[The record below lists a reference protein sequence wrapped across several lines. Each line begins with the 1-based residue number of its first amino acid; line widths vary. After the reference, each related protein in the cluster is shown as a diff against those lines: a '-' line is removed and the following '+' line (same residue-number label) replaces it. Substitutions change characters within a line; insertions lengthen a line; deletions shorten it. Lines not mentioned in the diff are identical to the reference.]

1 MKKIGAIVKGK
12 YYSLTS
18 EQKELLVNW
27 RELKAQK
34 KKLAKKKRKVNIKLD
49 SIKENIEL
57 IEKKQAKLKPSIKR
71 LKKDFI
77 PTVSIG
83 YDKRWATYICI
94 IKLKRGS
101 KSFYLGKEEDIKKKI
116 GVFYKDDIGRM
127 EIELLK
133 KETLK
138 IVRNVTGEFLS
149 DAFNKEKPK
158 GKKKISFDNIIN
170 RYIEKGDWDYW
181 MKEKEYV

>member
-12 YYSLTS
+12 YYSLTD
-18 EQKELLVNW
+18 EQKEMLVNW
-27 RELKAQK
+27 RDLKTQK
-34 KKLAKKKRKVNIKLD
+34 KKLSKKKKKANAKLQ
-49 SIKENIEL
+49 SIKEKIGSIEL
-57 IEKKQAKLKPSIKR
+57 KQKKLKPSLKK

-94 IKLKRGS
+94 IKVKGGS

-116 GVFYKDDIGRM
+116 GVFYKEG
-127 EIELLK
+127 IETMNIDLLK

-138 IVRNVTGEFLS
+138 IVRNVIGDFLLF
-149 DAFNKEKPK
+149 AFDKQKQK
-158 GKKKISFDNIIN
+158 GKKKLTFENIVN
-170 RYIEKGDWDYW
+170 RYVEKGDWDYW
-181 MKEKEYV
+181 VKEKE

>member
-57 IEKKQAKLKPSIKR
+57 IEKKQAKLK
-71 LKKDFI
+71 
-77 PTVSIG
+77 
-83 YDKRWATYICI
+83 
-94 IKLKRGS
+94 
-101 KSFYLGKEEDIKKKI
+101 
-116 GVFYKDDIGRM
+116 
-127 EIELLK
+127 
-133 KETLK
+133 
-138 IVRNVTGEFLS
+138 LS
-149 DAFNKEKPK
+149 L
-158 GKKKISFDNIIN
+158 IHI
-170 RYIEKGDWDYW
+170 
-181 MKEKEYV
+181 

>member
-18 EQKELLVNW
+18 EQKELLINW

-83 YDKRWATYICI
+83 YDKRWATYI
-94 IKLKRGS
+94 
-101 KSFYLGKEEDIKKKI
+101 
-116 GVFYKDDIGRM
+116 
-127 EIELLK
+127 
-133 KETLK
+133 
-138 IVRNVTGEFLS
+138 LS
-149 DAFNKEKPK
+149 L
-158 GKKKISFDNIIN
+158 IHI
-170 RYIEKGDWDYW
+170 
-181 MKEKEYV
+181 